1 MYFKQEDIDKLLDNL
16 RIEEVVGEFI
26 ELKKVGSSYKG
37 LCPFHAD
44 TNPSFSVT
52 PEKKIC
58 KCFVCG
64 SGGNAIN
71 FYSKIKNISYMEAIK
86 ELSKKY
92 RINIKEYSSTNT
104 NENYEK
110 FYQIMEDSHIFFMS
124 KIFSQDSRGAL
135 EYLSNRGLD
144 TNLIKEHQLGYAPP
158 KWSELYELLNSKGY
172 NDEDLLAL
180 GLIKKSEEGR
190 IYDAFRNRIIFPIFS
205 PSGRIIAFGG
215 RTLEKDSSVPK
226 YINSPDTPIFK
237 KGKNIYGIERAI
249 NIKNK
254 NYSILMEGYMDVLSA
269 NIFSFDTSIAP
280 LGTALTEEQ
289 AQLIKRY
296 SSNILLSFDMDKAGI
311 SATERASFILKS
323 QGFNIRVLQFEESK
337 DPDEFLKKNGKEA
350 FLKVVENSLEI
361 FDFLYNLYSSE
372 YDLNDNIIAKQNF
385 VERFKEFFS
394 NVENDLEKEMYLKK
408 LSEKIDISVDVL
420 RKTLI
425 EKNKKYFIKR
435 DYIDENHEKIEK
447 KEFKQANNLEIA
459 IVKMLLRKPKYYNFF
474 KEEKLES
481 DIANKIFKFFNQKI
495 KEILDN
501 DSNTIVKEFKMYI
514 EESNDFSEYDK
525 NNELARI
532 LVDYALIPDEISEE
546 RENIELF
553 KSYLRE
559 KLKLRD
565 KTKDDIAKKFEFGKL
580 KKEIEKTRNVKEFI
594 KVYNSFKYLF

>member
-71 FYSKIKNISYMEAIK
+71 FYSKIKNISYTDAIR

-92 RINIKEYSSTNT
+92 RINIKEYNNTNV

-110 FYQIMEDSHIFFMS
+110 FYQIMEDSHNFFME

-135 EYLSNRGLD
+135 QYLSNRGLD

-172 NDEDLLAL
+172 SDEDLLAL

-215 RTLEKDSSVPK
+215 RSLEKDDSIPK

-237 KGKNIYGIERAI
+237 KGRNAYGIERAI

-269 NIFSFDTSIAP
+269 NIYGFDTSIAP

-311 SATERASFILKS
+311 AATERASFILKS
-323 QGFNIRVLQFEESK
+323 QGFNIRVLQFEGSK

-372 YDLNDNIIAKQNF
+372 YDLDNNIIAKQNF
-385 VERFKEFFS
+385 IERFKEFFS

-408 LSEKIDISVDVL
+408 LSEKIDISVDIL
-420 RKTLI
+420 RKTLV
-425 EKNKKYFIKR
+425 EQNKKHAIRK
-435 DYIDENHEKIEK
+435 DYVDINQEKIEK
-447 KEFKQANNLEIA
+447 KEFKQANNLEMA
-459 IVKMLLRKPKYYNFF
+459 IVKMLLRKPEYYNFF

-495 KEILDN
+495 KENLFF
-501 DSNTIVKEFKMYI
+501 DSNTIMKEFKNYI
-514 EESNDFSEYDK
+514 EESNEFSDYEK

-532 LVDYALIPDEISEE
+532 IMDYILIPNKFEEE
-546 RENIELF
+546 RENIALF
-553 KSYLRE
+553 KSYLRV

-565 KTKDDIAKKFEFGKL
+565 KTKDDISKKIEFGKL
-580 KKEIEKTRNVKEFI
+580 KKEIEETKSVEDFI

>member
-71 FYSKIKNISYMEAIK
+71 FYSKIKNISYTDAIR

-92 RINIKEYSSTNT
+92 RINIKEYNNANV

-110 FYQIMEDSHIFFMS
+110 FYQIMEDSHNFFME

-135 EYLSNRGLD
+135 QYLSNRGLD

-172 NDEDLLAL
+172 SDEDLLAL

-215 RTLEKDSSVPK
+215 RSLEKDDSIPK

-269 NIFSFDTSIAP
+269 NIFDFDTSIAP

-311 SATERASFILKS
+311 SATERASFILKA

-337 DPDEFLKKNGKEA
+337 DPDEFLKKNGREA

-372 YDLNDNIIAKQNF
+372 YDLNNIIAKQNF
-385 VERFKEFFS
+385 IERFKEFFI
-394 NVENDLEKEMYLKK
+394 NIENDLEKEMYLKK
-408 LSEKIDISVDVL
+408 LSEKTDISIDVL
-420 RKTLI
+420 RKTLV
-425 EKNKKYFIKR
+425 EQNKKHFIRK
-435 DYIDENHEKIEK
+435 DYIDEAQEKIEK
-447 KEFKQANNLEIA
+447 KEFKQANNLEMA
-459 IVKMLLRKPKYYNFF
+459 IIKMLLRKPNYYENFF
-474 KEEKLES
+474 INENLES
-481 DIANKIFKFFNQKI
+481 DIAKKIFKFFNEKI
-495 KEILDN
+495 KENLFS
-501 DSNTIVKEFKMYI
+501 DSNTIMKEFKNYV
-514 EESNDFSEYDK
+514 EESKDFSEYDK
-525 NNELARI
+525 SNELARI
-532 LVDYALIPDEISEE
+532 IMDYALSPDKIEEE

-565 KTKDDIAKKFEFGKL
+565 KTKDDIVKKFEFGKL
-580 KKEIEKTRNVKEFI
+580 KKEIEKTKSVEEFI
-594 KVYNSFKYLF
+594 EVYNSFKYLF